1 MSRIPD
7 VQFRKRSHRDINK
20 NSRTLETNKRK
31 PVKILTEKDL
41 MENVIE
47 RYWQLPK

>member
-20 NSRTLETNKRK
+20 NSRTLETNKKKASQDFDREGFDGERYW
-31 PVKILTEKDL
+31 KILT
-41 MENVIE
+41 IT
-47 RYWQLPK
+47 